1 MPSGDES
8 AYVAFMDRISH
19 ADLTPEELNQPEP
32 WTGINA
38 YRSDPL
44 LVDIS
49 SAMPRAVRE
58 EFDVIGRYATAHE
71 AQELAR
77 MANQNP
83 PELPTHGPRGERLDI
98 VDFHPAW
105 HALMRRSVA
114 RRWSQSRRLRPR
126 APRRLNACHPR
137 RQ

>member
-19 ADLTPEELNQPEP
+19 ADLTLEELNQPEP

-49 SAMPRAVRE
+49 SGMPRAC
-58 EFDVIGRYATAHE
+58 DVSGTQRSG
-71 AQELAR
+71 AR
-77 MANQNP
+77 IDVP
-83 PELPTHGPRGERLDI
+83 
-98 VDFHPAW
+98 V
-105 HALMRRSVA
+105 
-114 RRWSQSRRLRPR
+114 
-126 APRRLNACHPR
+126 
-137 RQ
+137 

>member
-1 MPSGDES
+1 MTSTS
-8 AYVAFMDRISH
+8 I
-19 ADLTPEELNQPEP
+19 DLTPEELNQPEP

-49 SAMPRAVRE
+49 SSMPRAIRE
-58 EFDVIGRYATAHE
+58 EFELIGRYATSHE

-77 MANQNP
+77 MANQGTP
-83 PELPTHGPRGERLDI
+83 HLRTHGPRGERLDV

-105 HALMRRSVA
+105 HALMRRSVG
-114 RRWSQSRRLRPR
+114 SGL
-126 APRRLNACHPR
+126 
-137 RQ
+137 

>member
-77 MANQNP
+77 MQDWAAASRSARSARAAGSNCM
-83 PELPTHGPRGERLDI
+83 HLDAARRQWSLA
-98 VDFHPAW
+98 VRTC
-105 HALMRRSVA
+105 RRSWSVTTVVTSSSA
-114 RRWSQSRRLRPR
+114 RSLM
-126 APRRLNACHPR
+126 
-137 RQ
+137 